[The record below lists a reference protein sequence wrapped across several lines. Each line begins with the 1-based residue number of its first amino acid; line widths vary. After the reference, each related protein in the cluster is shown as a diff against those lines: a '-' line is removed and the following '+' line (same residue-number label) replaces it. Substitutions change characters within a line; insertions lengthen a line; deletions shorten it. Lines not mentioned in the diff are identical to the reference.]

1 MRTSSFFLGLAGLLI
16 GLAIFSCRDHRA
28 DVGTMDESAPEKI
41 AVAPLKRSFNP
52 AQAMKPPILEPTAGP
67 RGTFSE
73 FQRLTS
79 ETLERLPRVEEMRKN
94 AQGDAHFSPPDLLA
108 ASPSL
113 GRIAT
118 SLRENPELIPQGI
131 EFYRDCARREG
142 TLTAV
147 RVLCLRNLRF
157 WAKEQKDDPE
167 ITDVDA
173 RDYPEDL
180 WKLAD
185 SLPPVVR

>member
-1 MRTSSFFLGLAGLLI
+1 MRNPSLYFGLAALLI
-16 GLAIFSCRDHRA
+16 GLGVFSCRDHRS
-28 DVGTMDESAPEKI
+28 DVDTVDTNSPEKL
-41 AVAPLKRSFNP
+41 AEPPLKRNP
-52 AQAMKPPILEPTAGP
+52 RPSHPTALVALEPTAGP
-67 RGTFSE
+67 QGTFSE
-73 FQRLTS
+73 FQKLTA
-79 ETLERLPRVEEMRKN
+79 ETLDRLPRVEDMRKHAN
-94 AQGDAHFSPPDLLA
+94 GDAHFSPPELMA

-118 SLRENPELIPQGI
+118 ALRENPELIPQGI
-131 EFYRDCARREG
+131 DFYRDCARRDG

-157 WAKEQKDDPE
+157 WAKENPEVTEVDP
-167 ITDVDA
+167 

-185 SLPPVVR
+185 SLPPVIR

>member
-1 MRTSSFFLGLAGLLI
+1 MRNPSVYLVLAGLLI
-16 GLAIFSCRDHRA
+16 GLGIFSCRDHRA
-28 DVGTMDESAPEKI
+28 DLDAMDESEPTKI
-41 AVAPLKRSFNP
+41 AESPVQRNAAPARAAAVP
-52 AQAMKPPILEPTAGP
+52 TLEPTAGP
-67 RGTFSE
+67 QGTFSE
-73 FQRLTS
+73 FQKLTS
-79 ETLERLPRVEEMRKN
+79 DTLDRLPRIEDMRKN
-94 AQGDAHFSPPDLLA
+94 SAGDSHFSPPELMA

-118 SLRENPELIPQGI
+118 ALRESPELIPQGI

-157 WAKEQKDDPE
+157 WAKEQPE
-167 ITDVDA
+167 VAEVDA

-180 WKLAD
+180 WKLAE